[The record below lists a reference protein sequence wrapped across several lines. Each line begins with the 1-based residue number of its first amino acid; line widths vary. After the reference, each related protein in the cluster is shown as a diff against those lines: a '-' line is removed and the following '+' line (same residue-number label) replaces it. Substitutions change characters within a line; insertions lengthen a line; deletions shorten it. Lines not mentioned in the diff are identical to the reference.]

1 MNKKKSCCTKR
12 FLAEQGFW
20 TSFGLV
26 LLRSMMLYYH
36 QKKHPRWEGASMNSF
51 APTPVTSSVA
61 SSWPF
66 QKVLI
71 ANRGEIAVRIIRAC
85 RDLGLT
91 SIAVYSDADRSALHV
106 RMADEAYHIGPS
118 QASQSYLHIPKIIE
132 VAKYAGA
139 EAIHPGYGF
148 LSENADF
155 VDACTA
161 AGLIFVGPSAEAQRA
176 MGEKTAARRTAQAA
190 GVPIVP
196 GAMTDEGDDTA
207 FAETAEQLGYP
218 VLLKAAAGGGG
229 KGIRFVRDPKDLL
242 TSLRTARS
250 EARSAF
256 GDGRVYMEKAV
267 SPARHIEVQ
276 FIADTHGNVVHL
288 GERECSIQRRHQ
300 KLIEEA
306 PSPVLDDELREQISS
321 SAVRLVRAIRYVN
334 AGTAEFLLGPDRTF
348 YFLEVNARIQVE
360 HPVTELYTGID
371 LVQEQFRVAAGLP
384 LSFTQRDVVF
394 RGAAIECRIS
404 AEDPENRF
412 LPATGSVQAL
422 QEPSGP
428 GVRVDSSLYAGLQVP
443 LFYDP
448 LLAKLIVWGRD
459 RSQAIARMRRALAE
473 YQIAGVRTTLP
484 FARWLMDQPRFIE
497 ANFSTDFIAEE
508 WDTRQKAAEIV
519 PVASAGE
526 LQNGQHA
533 GLAPAQVA
541 SIVGGL
547 LMHEQLAEDKQR
559 RHPAANS
566 DEEGSRWREVS
577 RKDVLRR
584 I

>member
-1 MNKKKSCCTKR
+1 MGSLNALDAT
-12 FLAEQGFW
+12 
-20 TSFGLV
+20 
-26 LLRSMMLYYH
+26 
-36 QKKHPRWEGASMNSF
+36 
-51 APTPVTSSVA
+51 

-66 QKVLI
+66 HKVLI

-91 SIAVYSDADRSALHV
+91 SIAVYSDVDRNALHV

-118 QASQSYLHIPKIIE
+118 QASKSYLHIPTLIE

-139 EAIHPGYGF
+139 QAIHPGYGF
-148 LSENADF
+148 LSENATF
-155 VDACTA
+155 VDTCREN
-161 AGLIFVGPSAEAQRA
+161 GLIFIGPSAEAQRA

-190 GVPIVP
+190 EVPIVP
-196 GAMTDEGDDTA
+196 GAMTDVEDDSKA
-207 FAETAEQLGYP
+207 SEIAEQLGYP

-242 TSLRTARS
+242 PSLRTARS

-256 GDGRVYMEKAV
+256 GDGRVYIEKAV

-300 KLIEEA
+300 KLIEES
-306 PSPVLDDELREQISS
+306 PSPVLDEALREQMTGA
-321 SAVRLVRAIRYVN
+321 AVKLIRAIHYVN
-334 AGTAEFLLGPDRTF
+334 AGTAEFLLGPGRNF

-360 HPVTELYTGID
+360 HPVTELVTGTD

-384 LSFTQRDVVF
+384 LSFTQEQIVM

-412 LPATGSVQAL
+412 LPATGTVQAL

-428 GVRVDSSLYAGLQVP
+428 GVRLDSGLYAGLQVP

-448 LLAKLIVWGRD
+448 LLSKLIVWGKD
-459 RSQAIARMRRALAE
+459 RPQAIARMGRALAE
-473 YQIAGVRTTLP
+473 YNILGVRTTLP
-484 FARWLMDQPRFIE
+484 FARWLMQQPRFI
-497 ANFSTDFIAEE
+497 AGDLSTDFVAEE
-508 WDTRQKAAEIV
+508 WDTRKKAPSE
-519 PVASAGE
+519 ASAEALTEVFAEEPVGSHD
-526 LQNGQHA
+526 GA
-533 GLAPAQVA
+533 GMSVPTATQIAA
-541 SIVGGL
+541 IVGSL
-547 LMHEQLAEDKQR
+547 LT
-559 RHPAANS
+559 
-566 DEEGSRWREVS
+566 DEETEREKLRRRPVVETNSSGSRWRDTG
-577 RKDVLRR
+577 RKEALRGL
-584 I
+584 